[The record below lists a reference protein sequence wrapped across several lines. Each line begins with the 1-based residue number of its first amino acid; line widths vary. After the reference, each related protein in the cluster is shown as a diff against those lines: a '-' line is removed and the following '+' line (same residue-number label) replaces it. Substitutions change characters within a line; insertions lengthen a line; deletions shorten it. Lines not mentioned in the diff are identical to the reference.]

1 MDSRGTHF
9 FWGDLEMA
17 NGENMIMVGTTSTSL
32 TALPAPYKYEW
43 SLQRVSAGE
52 SGRSDDAVMHVNQ
65 VAQKRKI
72 QLAWRTKTPTETSAI
87 LQAVNPEYIWVRY
100 WDMLNAQY
108 ETRKF
113 YTGDRSAP
121 VSIWNTG
128 KKIIETITVDII
140 EV

>member
-1 MDSRGTHF
+1 MP
-9 FWGDLEMA
+9 E
-17 NGENMIMVGTTSTSL
+17 ENEVLISIGTTSGSL

-72 QLAWRTKTPTETSAI
+72 QLAWRTKTPAETATI

-100 WDMLNAQY
+100 WDMLDAQY

-113 YTGDRSAP
+113 YTGDRAAP
-121 VSIWNTG
+121 VKLWNTG